1 MSGKK
6 KVLIIGMD
14 GFTWNVGRGLIDQG
28 HMPNL
33 AELIRRGCHG
43 DLKSVIPYETS
54 PAWVSF
60 QTGCNPDKTSIF
72 GFHRYDASA
81 GKISLNSFANASVP
95 SLWQL
100 ADRNG
105 KTVVS
110 LNMPMSFPPPKV
122 KGIIVPGLM
131 CPRMSSKTV
140 HPSNVYRKYIKPVEN
155 YNIVNTDR
163 VDTLHDFVNA
173 QIKTEKA
180 RYQSA
185 KKIMNDIDW
194 DIFSFQMQSTDY
206 LQHELWWTLDRDAR
220 GYSEEA
226 YNEAI
231 RLYIACDEI
240 IGELVNAN
248 PNALTIVVSDH
259 GFCRLKG
266 LFQMNTWLEKN
277 GYLKTIDSQSVPKT
291 PFAAFKHQVK
301 KRVPIV
307 KSLARLYGNILKTR
321 KQSTEKDLPYC
332 NAQLGYLQNLIDIE
346 NTKAFSLGALASMIH
361 ITPEGNRQKDLAARI
376 TEGLLKDFGP
386 ASDQPVISRISS
398 GKELYGTEENV
409 DALPDLVVEFEKG
422 YCNAL
427 YPLSDEMVGTPY
439 YSNEFSENVQRGT
452 HERNGIMVI
461 AGEGVKAGPLD
472 AEIIDIA
479 PTVLACM
486 GLPVPKHIDGKVL
499 TEAFD
504 TPPQVTY
511 EDIDIDT
518 KGKAKYSEAEQA
530 EIEKQLA
537 DLGYI

>member
-1 MSGKK
+1 
-6 KVLIIGMD
+6 MD

-28 HMPNL
+28 LMPNL
-33 AELIRRGCHG
+33 AGLIGHGCHG
-43 DLKSVIPYETS
+43 NLKSVIPYETS

-60 QTGCNPDKTSIF
+60 QTGCNPDKTSVF
-72 GFHRYDASA
+72 GFHKYDASA
-81 GKISLNSFANASVP
+81 GKISLNSFADASVP

-100 ADRNG
+100 ADRSG

-122 KGIIVPGLM
+122 NGVIVPGLM

-140 HPSNVYRKYIKPVEN
+140 HPSSVYRKYIKPVEN
-155 YNIVNTDR
+155 YTIVNTDR
-163 VDTLHDFVNA
+163 VDTLQGFVDA
-173 QIKTEKA
+173 QINTEKA
-180 RYQSA
+180 RYQAA
-185 KKIMNDIDW
+185 KKIMTDIDW

-220 GYSEEA
+220 GYSEDA
-226 YNEAI
+226 YNEAK

-240 IGELVNAN
+240 IGKLVNAN
-248 PNALTIVVSDH
+248 RDALTVVVSDH

-266 LFQMNTWLEKN
+266 QFQMNSWLKKN
-277 GYLKTIDSQSVPKT
+277 GYLTTIDPQSVPIT
-291 PFAAFKHQVK
+291 PFAAFKHKVK
-301 KRVPIV
+301 RRIPIV
-307 KSLARLYGNILKTR
+307 KSLAKLYGNIMKAR
-321 KQSTEKDLPYC
+321 KDSAEEDLPYC
-332 NAQLGYLQNLIDIE
+332 NAQLGYLQNLIDLE
-346 NTKAFSLGALASMIH
+346 NTKAFSLGALAAAIYL
-361 ITPEGNRQKDLAARI
+361 TPVADRQKELAARI

-398 GKELYGTEENV
+398 GKELYGTEEDV
-409 DALPDLVVEFEKG
+409 DGLPDLVVEFENG

-427 YPLSDEMVGTPY
+427 YPLSDEMVGSPY
-439 YSNEFSENVQRGT
+439 YSSEFAEDVQRGT

-461 AGEGVKAGPLD
+461 AGEGVKAGSLD
-472 AEIIDIA
+472 AEIIDIV

-486 GLPVPKHIDGKVL
+486 GLPVPKHIDGRVL
-499 TEAFD
+499 AEAFD
-504 TPPQVTY
+504 TPPQITY
-511 EDIDIDT
+511 EDIDTGI

>member
-1 MSGKK
+1 
-6 KVLIIGMD
+6 MD

-33 AELIRRGCHG
+33 AELVRQGCHG

-60 QTGCNPDKTSIF
+60 QTGCKPDKTSIF
-72 GFHRYDASA
+72 GFHRYDASV

-122 KGIIVPGLM
+122 NGIIVPGLM
-131 CPRMSSKTV
+131 CPRMSAKTV
-140 HPSNVYRKYIKPVEN
+140 HPSNVYKKYIKPIEN
-155 YNIVNTDR
+155 YCTVNTSK
-163 VDTLHDFVNA
+163 VDTMRQFVDN
-173 QIKTEKA
+173 QINTENA
-180 RYQSA
+180 RYQA
-185 KKIMNDIDW
+185 AIKIMKDIDW

-206 LQHELWWTLDRDAR
+206 LQHELWWTLDSNAR
-220 GYSEEA
+220 GYSEKA

-240 IGELVNAN
+240 IGKLTSAN
-248 PNALTIVVSDH
+248 PDALMVVVSDH

-266 LFQMNTWLEKN
+266 QFQMNSWLKKN
-277 GYLKTIDSQSVPKT
+277 KYLTAIDLQSVPIT
-291 PFAAFKHQVK
+291 PFAALKHKVK

-307 KSLARLYGNILKTR
+307 KSLARLYGNILKAR
-321 KQSTEKDLPYC
+321 KHSAEENLPYC
-332 NAQLGYLQNLIDIE
+332 NAQLGYLQNLIDMK
-346 NTKAFSLGALASMIH
+346 NTKAFSLGALASMLY
-361 ITPEGNRQKDLAARI
+361 ITPAGDRQKELATRI
-376 TEGLLKDFGP
+376 TEGLLRDFGP
-386 ASDQPVISRISS
+386 ASNQKVISRISS
-398 GKELYGTEENV
+398 GKELYGTEKNV
-409 DALPDLVVEFEKG
+409 DGLPDLVVEFENG
-422 YCNAL
+422 YCNGL
-427 YPLSDEMVGTPY
+427 YPLSDDMLGTPY

-461 AGEGVKAGPLD
+461 AGEGIKAGPLN
-472 AEIIDIA
+472 AEIIDIV

-486 GLPVPKHIDGKVL
+486 GMPVPKHIDGKVL

-504 TPPQVTY
+504 ALPQVTY